1 MCTAVRFSDDK
12 GNLYMGRNLDW
23 SFSFGQFVVIT
34 PRGFQYASPF
44 RGQETPKHGAVIG
57 MALTDNDTPLYFDC
71 ANESGLAVAGLN
83 FDNYA
88 QYEKAPVDGKTN
100 VAVYEFPLWVTMN
113 FATVDEV
120 EAALKD
126 VAIVA
131 HAVSSQYAVNFLH
144 WIIGD
149 GKRSIVVEYTERGM
163 EVFHNDV
170 DVLANQPDYH
180 WHQENLRNYLNLSND
195 RPKDVKWGASAGMNP
210 FGSGGDLHGIP
221 GDYSSPSRFVR
232 VAFLN
237 THYPTKDNEA
247 ENVSR
252 LFHTLAGVSMI
263 DGIAAMPDDNSQHEI
278 TTYTGGYS
286 SAAKTY
292 YYNTYDNPAIRS
304 VSMSDYDL
312 DSHELISVKQ

>member
-34 PRGFQYASPF
+34 PRGYQYTSPF
-44 RGQETPKHGAVIG
+44 RVTEKPKHGAVIG
-57 MALTDNDTPLYFDC
+57 MALIDSNTPLYFDC
-71 ANESGLAVAGLN
+71 ANEAGLAVAGLN
-83 FDNYA
+83 FDDYA
-88 QYEKAPVDGKTN
+88 QYEKAPSEGKTN
-100 VAVYEFPLWVTMN
+100 VAVYEFPLWVAMN

-120 EAALKD
+120 KEALKN

-131 HAVSSQYAVNFLH
+131 RPVSNKYAVNFLH

-149 GKRSIVVEYTERGM
+149 SKRSIVVEYTANGLEI
-163 EVFHNDV
+163 FHNDV
-170 DVLANQPDYH
+170 DVLANQPGYN
-180 WHQENLRNYLNLSND
+180 WHQENLRNFLNLSN
-195 RPKDVKWGASAGMNP
+195 KHAKNTKWSTAEMNP

-237 THYPTKDNEA
+237 THYPTKSGEA
-247 ENVSR
+247 DNVSR
-252 LFHTLAGVSMI
+252 LFHTLAGVSMC
-263 DGIAAMPDDNSQHEI
+263 DGIAAMPDSPDQYEI

-286 SAAKTY
+286 SATKTY
-292 YYNTYDNPAIRS
+292 YYNTYDNPAISS
-304 VSMSDYDL
+304 VSMANYDL
-312 DSHELISVKQ
+312 DSHELISVK